1 MKISESWLREWANPD
16 ISTEILLDQ
25 LTMAGL
31 EVEGFEAAG
40 PLLDKVVIGEILSI
54 EQHPDAD
61 KLRVCQVSNGSDTV
75 AVVCG
80 ATNARQGLKVAFAQ
94 VGAILPGMKI
104 KKAKLRG
111 VASFG
116 MLCSGSEL
124 ELSESSNGILEL
136 ALNAPVG
143 MNLYDYFQ
151 LNDNVIEV
159 DLTPNRG
166 DCLCVAGVAREVA
179 AVNRV
184 AFTEVD
190 CVNVKAT
197 IDDVFPVELLASE
210 ACPHYVG
217 RIIKG
222 IDSAS
227 VTPLWMQEKLRRC
240 GLRPISPVVDVTN
253 YVMMEVGQP
262 MHGFDFDQ
270 LEGGI
275 MVRMAKTGES
285 VTLLDQ
291 STIECRTD
299 TLVIADHKKPLALAG
314 IMGGLDSSVQSET
327 TNIFLEAAF
336 FAPILLAGKARS
348 YGMHTDSSH
357 RFERGVDSRLQI
369 KAIHRATALLLE
381 IVGGEAGPVI
391 EASAQQH
398 IPEMVEIKLRF
409 PRIKRLLG
417 IDVSKAEASAMLKSL
432 NMEVTDLADG
442 RDEGWLVMAPSY
454 RFDINIEA
462 DLIEEIGRMFGYNN
476 IEGTKELAHVQMAGF
491 SETQV
496 VLNKVHDVLVD
507 QGFYQA
513 ITYSFVS
520 PELQAILDPG
530 QATLKLAN
538 PISADMSTMRTRL
551 LPGLLQALQYNVNR
565 QQSKVRLFETGLC
578 FRPEVQGLQQDQ
590 HLAAVVTGARDDE
603 GIHSQPKSLDFYDIK
618 GYLESIL
625 SLAKGSE
632 FRFSKTSNPILHPG
646 QSADIYLDDALIGF
660 VGSLHPTVLSKLH
673 LNQPVYIFELELD
686 AVLSAKLPNFTELS
700 KYPSIRR
707 DISLTVDTEVSS
719 QSLIDCIRSVKS
731 DILQDVF
738 VFDVYTGKEV
748 TSSLKSVALGLI
760 LQDFSRTLVDEDV
773 EKFIDKVLAQ
783 LKDKYNAVLRET

>member
-16 ISTEILLDQ
+16 ITTERLLDQ

-31 EVEGFEAAG
+31 EVEGIEAAG

-61 KLRVCQVSNGSDTV
+61 KLQVCQVSNGNDTV

-80 ATNARQGLKVAFAQ
+80 AKNARQGLKVAFAQ
-94 VGAILPGMKI
+94 VGAVLPGMKI

-116 MLCSGSEL
+116 MLCSSSEL
-124 ELSESSNGILEL
+124 ELSESSDGILEL
-136 ALNAPVG
+136 PSNVPVG
-143 MNLYDYFQ
+143 TSIYEYYQ

-184 AFTEVD
+184 DLTEVD
-190 CVNVKAT
+190 CRDVKAT
-197 IDDVFPVELLASE
+197 VVDVLPVELIASE

-217 RIIKG
+217 RVIKD
-222 IDSAS
+222 IDSSAI
-227 VTPLWMQEKLRRC
+227 TPTWMQEKLRRC

-253 YVMMEVGQP
+253 YVMMEIGQP
-262 MHGFDFDQ
+262 MHGFDFDK
-270 LEGGI
+270 LEGGVK
-275 MVRMAKTGES
+275 VRMANAGES
-285 VTLLDQ
+285 FKLLDQ
-291 STIECRTD
+291 STIECRAE
-299 TLVIADHKKPLALAG
+299 TLVIADSSKPLALAG
-314 IMGGLDSSVQSET
+314 IMGGLDSSVT
-327 TNIFLEAAF
+327 GGTKNVFLEAAF

-348 YGMHTDSSH
+348 YGLHTDSSH
-357 RFERGVDSRLQI
+357 RFERGVDPRLQV

-391 EASAQQH
+391 EASAKQY
-398 IPEMVEIKLRF
+398 IPKMPEIELRY

-417 IDVSKAEASAMLKSL
+417 IDVSKAEVSMMLESL
-432 NMEVTDLADG
+432 NMQVADHA
-442 RDEGWLVMAPSY
+442 DGWLVIAPSY

-462 DLIEEIGRMFGYNN
+462 DLIEEIGRMVGYNN

-496 VLNKVHDVLVD
+496 AVNKIHDVLVE

-520 PELQAILDPG
+520 PELQAILDPE
-530 QATLKLAN
+530 QTTLKLAN
-538 PISADMSTMRTRL
+538 PISAEMSTMRTRL
-551 LPGLLQALQYNVNR
+551 LPGLLQALQHNINR

-578 FRPEVQGLQQDQ
+578 FRPEEQGLQQHQ
-590 HLAAVVTGARDDE
+590 HLAAVVTGPRDDE
-603 GIHSQPKSLDFYDIK
+603 GIHTQSESIDFYDIK
-618 GYLESIL
+618 GYLESVL
-625 SLAKGSE
+625 NLARGSKV
-632 FRFSKTSNPILHPG
+632 RFSKTSSPILHPG
-646 QSADIYLDDALIGF
+646 QGADIYLDEALVGF
-660 VGSLHPTVLSKLH
+660 VGSLHPTTLSKLH
-673 LNQPVYIFELELD
+673 LNQAVYVFELEL
-686 AVLSAKLPNFTELS
+686 ASILTAKLPSFVELS

-707 DISLTVDTEVSS
+707 DISLTVDTGVSA
-719 QSLIDCIRSVKS
+719 QSLIDCILSVKS
-731 DILQDVF
+731 EILHDVF
-738 VFDVYTGKEV
+738 VFDVYTSKEV
-748 TSSLKSVALGLI
+748 GSGLKSVALGLI

-773 EKFIDKVLAQ
+773 EKLIDKVLTQ
-783 LKDKYNAVLRET
+783 LKNQYNAVLRDT